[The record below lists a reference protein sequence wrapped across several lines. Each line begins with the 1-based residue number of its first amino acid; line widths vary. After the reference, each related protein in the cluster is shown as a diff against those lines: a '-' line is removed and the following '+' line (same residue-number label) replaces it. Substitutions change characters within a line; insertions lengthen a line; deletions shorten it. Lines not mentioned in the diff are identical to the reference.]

1 MVKMK
6 LHQFEK
12 LFYTLTKQLHH
23 ITQGAA
29 QLSIEM
35 DLVRETID
43 VLKDQAIPSTF
54 VDQLVD

>member
-12 LFYTLTKQLHH
+12 LFHTLTKQLHH
-23 ITQGAA
+23 IAQGTA
-29 QLSIEM
+29 QLSIEL
-35 DLVRETID
+35 DLIRETID
-43 VLKDQAIPSTF
+43 ALKDQAIPSTF